1 MSLRNL
7 LLTYLGLILLLTA
20 NVLLAL
26 WLPVW
31 SDWVLLGAAGQAAL
45 VLFGFMQLGQ
55 HSALVRFFALGA
67 GFWLLLMFT
76 LTLIDLL
83 TRKAGF

>member
-26 WLPVW
+26 WLPAW
-31 SDWVLLGAAGQAAL
+31 SDWALLGAAGQAAL

-55 HSALVRFFALGA
+55 HSALVRFFALGS
-67 GFWLLLMFT
+67 GFRRLPCSERRPPESQFP
-76 LTLIDLL
+76 
-83 TRKAGF
+83 